1 MGRLANKVAVI
12 SGAGAGIGRAAAK
25 MFAREGASVVVA
37 DLDKEKGLAVAA
49 EIGEAAIF
57 LHTDVTKE
65 KSVENLMNAAV
76 ERFGSL
82 NILFNCAS
90 IIFC

>member
-37 DLDKEKGLAVAA
+37 DLDDCL
-49 EIGEAAIF
+49 
-57 LHTDVTKE
+57 
-65 KSVENLMNAAV
+65 
-76 ERFGSL
+76 
-82 NILFNCAS
+82 
-90 IIFC
+90 